1 MNLIYSPEEDSYL
14 LSKVLEKEIP
24 NLLSKNLDLTFLE
37 IGSGSGIQLKTAL
50 KLGIKKQ
57 NIFSCDI
64 NPAAVEH
71 CRTLRFSSEAIK
83 KIAVPQRK
91 GKLSGPKDKG
101 VSFGEENRRLS
112 RGFNC
117 VYSDLFENIK
127 SKYDLIIFNPPYLPE
142 DSQEPKDSK
151 ISTTGGEKGSEI
163 INEFLKQAKN
173 HLNEN
178 GKIFLLTSSLT
189 KEINFLDYN
198 KNILEK
204 KKLFFEELFVWEL
217 NL

>member
-1 MNLIYSPEEDSYL
+1 MNEIYYPEEDSYL
-14 LSKVLEKEIP
+14 LSKVLEKKIP
-24 NLLSKNLDLTFLE
+24 KLLSKNQDLTFLE

-50 KLGIKKQ
+50 KSGIKKQ

-64 NPAAVEH
+64 NQVAVEH
-71 CRTLRFSSEAIK
+71 C
-83 KIAVPQRK
+83 K
-91 GKLSGPKDKG
+91 GL
-101 VSFGEENRRLS
+101 N
-112 RGFNC
+112 FNC

-163 INEFLKQAKN
+163 INKFLKQAKN

-178 GKIFLLTSSLT
+178 GKIFLLISSLT
-189 KEINFLDYN
+189 KEINYLDYD
-198 KNILEK
+198 KNILAK
-204 KKLFFEELFVWEL
+204 KKLFYEELSVWEL
-217 NL
+217 NFVAIRK

>member
-1 MNLIYSPEEDSYL
+1 MNEIYYPEEDSYL
-14 LSKVLEKEIP
+14 LSKVLEKKIP
-24 NLLSKNLDLTFLE
+24 KLLSKNQDLTFLE

-50 KLGIKKQ
+50 KSGIKKQ

-64 NPAAVEH
+64 NPVAVKYCKE
-71 CRTLRFSSEAIK
+71 L
-83 KIAVPQRK
+83 
-91 GKLSGPKDKG
+91 
-101 VSFGEENRRLS
+101 N
-112 RGFNC
+112 FNC

-163 INEFLKQAKN
+163 INKFLKQAKN

-178 GKIFLLTSSLT
+178 GKIFLLISSLT
-189 KEINFLDYN
+189 KEINYLDYD
-198 KNILEK
+198 KNILAK
-204 KKLFFEELFVWEL
+204 KKLFYEELSVWEL
-217 NL
+217 NFVAIRK